1 LDSED
6 FIKGAWFFG
15 ISDLKGKSQDF
26 DFRFLDL
33 FRKSRGGAID
43 TDLDLS
49 AQGQALGVL
58 QFIEDSSSDIFD
70 EALELDGLTLLT
82 KVGAALVMRIG
93 REKSAISGEDGKGK
107 EAEEANDLDQ
117 GLRDF
122 NIETFSQA
130 IFEMSEIG
138 LTGNMRTRD
147 TGIEAIMFSLF
158 FIPDS
163 REEGFEVR
171 ELLQITKQLQK
182 KETDWIIS
190 MASHGRIS

>member
-1 LDSED
+1 
-6 FIKGAWFFG
+6 
-15 ISDLKGKSQDF
+15 
-26 DFRFLDL
+26 LDL

-82 KVGAALVMRIG
+82 KVGAALVTRIG

-122 NIETFSQA
+122 DIEGLSQA

-163 REEGFEVR
+163 REEGFQVR

>member
-1 LDSED
+1 
-6 FIKGAWFFG
+6 
-15 ISDLKGKSQDF
+15 
-26 DFRFLDL
+26 
-33 FRKSRGGAID
+33 
-43 TDLDLS
+43 
-49 AQGQALGVL
+49 L

-82 KVGAALVMRIG
+82 EVSAALVMRIG
-93 REKSAISGEDGKGK
+93 REKSAISGEDSKGK

-138 LTGNMRTRD
+138 LTGNMGTRD

-163 REEGFEVR
+163 REEGFQVR